1 MVPKSLKI
9 GLCPRSYHNSATL
22 FNHRAFS
29 FRRNIKWFRIC
40 RILADQVEAGRS
52 MSITNVSKMWPRSK
66 WRRALAEAPIASD
79 RYNIDYSA
87 TKRVRRSRTTDE
99 QALLGPVM
107 KPLAS
112 NDSKNQ
118 NYETWVGNNYIV
130 NLENRVYLS
139 ELPFCKPPMY
149 RKCTGRTGRELLK
162 IYWLEINLEVDRKK
176 VKSLSVPVQ

>member
-29 FRRNIKWFRIC
+29 FRRDIKWFRIC

-52 MSITNVSKMWPRSK
+52 MSVTNVSKTWPRSK
-66 WRRALAEAPIASD
+66 WRRALAEAPIA
-79 RYNIDYSA
+79 RPVQHWLQRHQA
-87 TKRVRRSRTTDE
+87 GRRSRTTDE

>member
-22 FNHRAFS
+22 FNHRRLFFQARHKVIQNLS
-29 FRRNIKWFRIC
+29 DISGSSRGGAQHVNHQRVQNVTA
-40 RILADQVEAGRS
+40 LQVA
-52 MSITNVSKMWPRSK
+52 T
-66 WRRALAEAPIASD
+66 RA
-79 RYNIDYSA
+79 
-87 TKRVRRSRTTDE
+87 RRSTNRERPVQHWLQRHQTGRRPQTTDE